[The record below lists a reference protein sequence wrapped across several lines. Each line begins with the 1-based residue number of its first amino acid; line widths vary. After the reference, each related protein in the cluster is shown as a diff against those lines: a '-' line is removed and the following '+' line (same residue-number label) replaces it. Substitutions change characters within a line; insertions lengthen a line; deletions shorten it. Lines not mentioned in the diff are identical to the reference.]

1 MPNRFNRIVIKPFMR
16 LESFIRHSF
25 FAMGAKPSAYFDL
38 FSGYNS
44 VHFIAGVCA

>member
-1 MPNRFNRIVIKPFMR
+1 MPNRFNRIVIKALMG

-25 FAMGAKPSAYFDL
+25 FAMGAKPAYFDL
-38 FSGYNS
+38 FPGYDS